1 MKKTLLL
8 AVTTLLTLAGCQSTS
23 MSPEEEAISSNL
35 CTTGDGSGAAYTME
49 AYKAAVMECG
59 GYEIFTEDML
69 IDKTLSFA
77 FNKGKKKRAMTLNSD
92 GTAVYKK
99 VEKGSSETIN
109 WTLTD
114 QGNLRLDFDDGYAWD
129 WTLMSESENYLA
141 VKSMGWTADGS
152 EKDILSMVVAVTAA
166 MQ

>member
-1 MKKTLLL
+1 
-8 AVTTLLTLAGCQSTS
+8 
-23 MSPEEEAISSNL
+23 MS
-35 CTTGDGSGAAYTME
+35 
-49 AYKAAVMECG
+49 
-59 GYEIFTEDML
+59 
-69 IDKTLSFA
+69 
-77 FNKGKKKRAMTLNSD
+77 LNSD
-92 GTAVYKK
+92 GTAAYKK

-114 QGNLRLDFDDGYAWD
+114 QGNLRLEFDDGYAWD